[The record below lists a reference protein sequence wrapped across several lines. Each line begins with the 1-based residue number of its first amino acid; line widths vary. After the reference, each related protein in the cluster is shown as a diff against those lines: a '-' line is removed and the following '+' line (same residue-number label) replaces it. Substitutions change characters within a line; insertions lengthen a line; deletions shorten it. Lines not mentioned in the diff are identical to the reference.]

1 MVLDKDLK
9 AKDICLRCAIQG
21 HRKENEGYYMQNQN
35 EQINPL
41 VSLFGEQKCWIN
53 WKLEEKDGKLD
64 KIPKKS
70 NGQGNAKPN
79 DPSTWSTFT
88 DVDCVRGHF
97 SGVGIMLND
106 KLLGIDLDHCI
117 ENGKVLAEVA
127 TFIEQA
133 HTYTEISPSD
143 TGLHIYLALTE
154 PIMLERNKAPR
165 GIGKDYEVYTNGR
178 WFTYSANPWK
188 ESYALRTVT
197 PEKALELL
205 RMLGYPWKKDLPLQ
219 KEEKNNPVE
228 IVPLT
233 DEDLLKKMFASKNG
247 TKIRRLYDGD
257 VSTYGN
263 DDSAADM
270 ALCSR
275 LAFWTGRN
283 AEQMERLWLNSPIGA
298 REKTQGRK
306 DYRDRTISKAIEGCP
321 EVYSQNYS
329 DSKEGKTVSIDGDTQ
344 VGSKSSQANVLLESI
359 FNRKDIV
366 LFHDEQQDG
375 FISLDIAGHQ
385 EAWSCKSKA
394 IKRWLSSEVYRTQ
407 KKAPGS
413 EVIKSVLSVLE
424 GKACFEG
431 SEIRLKNRAAWFNGD
446 LCYDLTNEKWQII
459 RMNKDDWEVVDNP
472 PIIFK
477 RYSHH
482 KAQVAP
488 TKNGDAKLFL
498 KYVNLVNPEHRL
510 LFLIF
515 LISCFVPDFP
525 HVMLVVFGAQGASKS
540 TLSKL
545 ARLIVDPSLI
555 EVASF
560 PHSQKE
566 LVQALAHHYFLFFD
580 NVSYISEDQ
589 SDTLCKAITGGGH
602 IKRELYS
609 DDDDVIYNFMRCIGV
624 NGINLVTTRPD
635 LLERSLLLELE
646 RIEPAE
652 RKTEKELYESFKKD
666 LPSILGGIFDTL
678 VKAIRIHPTIKLD
691 SHHRMADWSLWGSA
705 IAEALGH
712 TKEEFLNAYQNNII
726 RQTEM
731 LLNDNVVAT
740 AIITFMEDKEE
751 WRGTPTQLLKALSEH
766 AMFSNID
773 TREKYWPK
781 GANSLSRKINELNTP
796 LKQMG
801 YLVTINTTGTER
813 YVHVQKLS
821 KNNTT
826 KKDSTEEVKQPDD
839 TDSIIPA
846 SPKQPLIKKDLAS

>member
-1 MVLDKDLK
+1 MKNNKNILQAALDYQSKGFSIIPVGPDK
-9 AKDICLRCAIQG
+9 K
-21 HRKENEGYYMQNQN
+21 
-35 EQINPL
+35 PL
-41 VSLFGEQKCWIN
+41 IN
-53 WKLEEKDGKLD
+53 WKEYQSRIASPAEIEGWYEKYPAMNIAIATGKISGIVVVDIENGGNKDGYPPTVTAKSGGGGIHLLYKHPDYEVPNGARIKELTDIRGDGGYILVAPSVSDKGKYEWVISPDDSDFTEWPIWITKTAKSKEEKDKKWLSAKDGVLEGSRNDTATSMAGKIISSTAPELLESIGWEQI
-64 KIPKKS
+64 KVWNNKNIPPLSETELRNVWESIKK
-70 NGQGNAKPN
+70 
-79 DPSTWSTFT
+79 T
-88 DVDCVRGHF
+88 D
-97 SGVGIMLND
+97 
-106 KLLGIDLDHCI
+106 
-117 ENGKVLAEVA
+117 A
-127 TFIEQA
+127 
-133 HTYTEISPSD
+133 SD
-143 TGLHIYLALTE
+143 TQ
-154 PIMLERNKAPR
+154 R
-165 GIGKDYEVYTNGR
+165 
-178 WFTYSANPWK
+178 
-188 ESYALRTVT
+188 
-197 PEKALELL
+197 
-205 RMLGYPWKKDLPLQ
+205 
-219 KEEKNNPVE
+219 
-228 IVPLT
+228 
-233 DEDLLKKMFASKNG
+233 ASK
-247 TKIRRLYDGD
+247 T
-257 VSTYGN
+257 
-263 DDSAADM
+263 
-270 ALCSR
+270 
-275 LAFWTGRN
+275 
-283 AEQMERLWLNSPIGA
+283 
-298 REKTQGRK
+298 
-306 DYRDRTISKAIEGCP
+306 
-321 EVYSQNYS
+321 
-329 DSKEGKTVSIDGDTQ
+329 
-344 VGSKSSQANVLLESI
+344 SQANVLLESI

-413 EVIKSVLSVLE
+413 EVIKGVLSVLE

-431 SEIRLKNRAAWFNGD
+431 QEIKLKNRAAWFNGD

-459 RMNKDDWEVVDNP
+459 RMNKDDWEIVDNP
-472 PIIFK
+472 PTLFK

-482 KAQVAP
+482 KSQVAP
-488 TKNGDAKLFL
+488 IRNGDAKLFL

-515 LISCFVPDFP
+515 LVSCFVPDFP

-580 NVSYISEDQ
+580 NVSYISEEQ

-602 IKRELYS
+602 TKRELYS
-609 DDDDVIYNFMRCIGV
+609 DDDDVICNFMRCIGI

-646 RIEPAE
+646 RIEPTE
-652 RKTEKELYESFKKD
+652 RKTEKELYENFKKD
-666 LPSILGGIFDTL
+666 MPSILGGIFDTL
-678 VKAIRIHPTIKLD
+678 VKAIRIYPTIKLD
-691 SHHRMADWSLWGSA
+691 SHHRMADWALWGCA
-705 IAEALGH
+705 IAEALGY

-751 WRGTPTQLLKALSEH
+751 WRGTPTQLLNALSEH

-781 GANSLSRKINELNTP
+781 GAGRLSHKLNELSTP

-801 YLVTINTTGTER
+801 MSVIISTTGKAR
-813 YVHVQKLS
+813 YVHIQKLS
-821 KNNTT
+821 KNTRT
-826 KKDSTEEVKQPDD
+826 QKGSTEEVEQSDD
-839 TDSIIPA
+839 TDDKNTA
-846 SPKQPLIKKDLAS
+846 S

>member
-1 MVLDKDLK
+1 M
-9 AKDICLRCAIQG
+9 
-21 HRKENEGYYMQNQN
+21 ENQN
-35 EQINPL
+35 KKINIL
-41 VSLFGEQKCWIN
+41 VSTFGEQKRWVN
-53 WKLEEKDGKLD
+53 WKYETVDGKITKVPYAINGTKDAIND
-64 KIPKKS
+64 KKASTI
-70 NGQGNAKPN
+70 
-79 DPSTWSTFT
+79 DPLTWSIYE
-88 DVDCVRGHF
+88 DAIKA
-97 SGVGIMLND
+97 SSQVGIVFMPDQL
-106 KLLGIDLDHCI
+106 LLGIDLDHCLEGNVI
-117 ENGKVLAEVA
+117 AHEEKEK
-127 TFIEQA
+127 IEQLIKEA
-133 HTYTEISPSD
+133 NTYTEISPSNK
-143 TGLHIYLALTE
+143 GLHLFLSLTD
-154 PIMLERNKAPR
+154 PLKLIANRK
-165 GIGKDYEVYTNGR
+165 GSFEVYTSGR
-178 WFTYSANPWK
+178 FFTVTNNPYK
-188 ESYALRTVT
+188 EALHVRTVT
-197 PEKALELL
+197 PDEAIALLSII
-205 RMLGYPWKKDLPLQ
+205 GYPWGREVQ
-219 KEEKNNPVE
+219 QNGPVKPS
-228 IVPLT
+228 IGLSLD
-233 DEDLLKKMFASKNG
+233 DETVLSKMFESKNG
-247 TKIRRLYDGD
+247 DKIKSLYNADIT
-257 VSTYGN
+257 SYNN

-270 ALCSR
+270 ALCSH
-275 LAFWTGRN
+275 LAFWAGRN
-283 AEQMERLWLNSPIGA
+283 AEQMEHLWLNSPLGA
-298 REKTQGRK
+298 REKTQNRK

-344 VGSKSSQANVLLESI
+344 VASKTSQANILLESI
-359 FNRKDIV
+359 FNRKDV
-366 LFHDEQQDG
+366 FLFHDEQQDG

-385 EAWSCKSKA
+385 ETWSCKSKA

-431 SEIRLKNRAAWFNGD
+431 SEIKLKNRAAWFNGD
-446 LCYDLTNEKWQII
+446 LCYDMTNEKWQII
-459 RMNKDDWEVVDNP
+459 RMNKDDWEVVDKP
-472 PIIFK
+472 PTLFR

-482 KAQVAP
+482 KSQVAP
-488 TKNGDAKLFL
+488 IRNGDVKLFL

-609 DDDDVIYNFMRCIGV
+609 DDDDVIYSFMRCIGV

-731 LLNDNVVAT
+731 LLNENIVAT

-751 WRGTPTQLLKALSEH
+751 WRGTPTQLLESLSSH
-766 AMFSNID
+766 AMLSGID
-773 TREKYWPK
+773 MREKYWPK
-781 GANSLSRKINELNTP
+781 GANVLSKRLNELSTP

-801 YLVTINTTGTER
+801 YLVTIDTNGIER
-813 YVHVQKLS
+813 YIHIQKTEKAVPTKNSLS
-821 KNNTT
+821 DGINK
-826 KKDSTEEVKQPDD
+826 PDG
-839 TDSIIPA
+839 TDSIIPT
-846 SPKQPLIKKDLAS
+846 KDIPPEEKHF